1 MLTSVQKEI
10 LQSLINLYRKSKG
23 KSIKGEEIAELMS
36 RNPGTIRNQM
46 QSLRSLGLVKGVPG
60 PRGGY
65 KPTIEA
71 YHTLNIS
78 AIDKEALVP
87 IFKKGKRVGDLSV
100 AKIEFT
106 SIPHPGEC
114 EAAIKVVGNI
124 KQLDL
129 GDRIKVGPTPVN
141 KLIVNGMVVGRDDV
155 DNLLLLDTTNIRSI
169 PKKSVIEVASHD
181 LITLKPSMN
190 VKDAATV
197 LSENKIE
204 GAPIIEDEEVVGIL
218 TLSDISKAIA
228 EGKENLKIT
237 ELMSKN
243 IITVEKDL
251 MIADAI
257 EVMNKNKIGRLIVVD
272 NDNLPLGIV
281 TRTDLLDKIAGI
293 K

>member
-1 MLTSVQKEI
+1 
-10 LQSLINLYRKSKG
+10 
-23 KSIKGEEIAELMS
+23 
-36 RNPGTIRNQM
+36 
-46 QSLRSLGLVKGVPG
+46 
-60 PRGGY
+60 
-65 KPTIEA
+65 PTIEA

-169 PKKSVIEVASHD
+169 PKKSVIEVASHN